1 MEVLFKASAEDYG
14 TNIERAKA
22 IIDAVMNHGFIYHDY
37 YNVEENLRELEEIK
51 DYIDVYVKHKKGEIE
66 YERNRKSCGD
76 Y

>member
-1 MEVLFKASAEDYG
+1 MKIMFHADEGEYG

-22 IIDAVMNHGFIYHDY
+22 IIDAVMNHDIRYHDY
-37 YNVEENLRELEEIK
+37 YNVEKNLRDLEEIK

>member
-1 MEVLFKASAEDYG
+1 MEVFFKASTEDYG

-22 IIDAVMNHGFIYHDY
+22 IIDAVMRHDIRCDDY
-37 YNVEENLRELEEIK
+37 RFEENLRELEEIK

-66 YERNRKSCGD
+66 YERNRKSCGG